1 MNADILQGKW
11 KQVRGEMKQW
21 WGNLTDDDL
30 EQIDGHKD
38 KLIGKVQERYGYAR
52 DRAEQE
58 VDHRLDQFEK
68 AMKP

>member
-30 EQIDGHKD
+30 EQSTA
-38 KLIGKVQERYGYAR
+38 Q
-52 DRAEQE
+52 
-58 VDHRLDQFEK
+58 
-68 AMKP
+68 